1 MHTRVCGHCTVCRD
15 ERGLPRSEWHGGDFQ
30 WACFNATPQTSIPPS
45 TYRASS
51 FVVKN
56 YFESPLYI
64 NRQHFT
70 TAAALCLSTCLFSP
84 LILYLYALNWPEAI
98 SAFLSHVVFFFT
110 ITLHQC
116 RTKSLLS
123 KWLEWMRGWSRY
135 TGEEDNAG
143 FSCARASF
151 FTLYEMRWPI
161 CWMGREEGNSWFVL
175 EMLFFPFLFFFSF
188 FQITWLCPQT
198 PRFPVDRGLIQCY
211 FGCLL
216 PPWISF
222 FPQLSCPP
230 PILSLVPPALSV
242 LCSLSDCFQGAHS
255 QGLEEGSSD
264 VIHA

>member
-15 ERGLPRSEWHGGDFQ
+15 ERSLPRSEWHGGDFQ

-70 TAAALCLSTCLFSP
+70 TAAALCLSTCLFPP

-175 EMLFFPFLFFFSF
+175 EMLFSPLLFLFFFF
-188 FQITWLCPQT
+188 FPDHMTLSSNSSLSSR
-198 PRFPVDRGLIQCY
+198 PRFDSVL
-211 FGCLL
+211 FWLSSTSL
-216 PPWISF
+216 NFF
-222 FPQLSCPP
+222 FPPT
-230 PILSLVPPALSV
+230 ILSTPHSLPGPPSPLST
-242 LCSLSDCFQGAHS
+242 LFP
-255 QGLEEGSSD
+255 
-264 VIHA
+264 